1 MSVFRVQIS
10 VGGVKRGYWR
20 ELSAVVDTSSP
31 LSFLPGSVLREL
43 KISPAMTRAVTLPDG
58 ARKEIDLG
66 YAWLKLNERE
76 AMTHFAFASED
87 TRPFPGR
94 VAINS
99 LLLEFDSVNQQLVP
113 MTNLP
118 L

>member
-10 VGGVKRGYWR
+10 VGDAKRGYWR
-20 ELSAVVDTSSP
+20 ELSAVVDTSRP

-43 KISPAMTRAVTLPDG
+43 KISPAMTRAVTG